1 MNNRL
6 AQVAALFGTDHH
18 VPEFPRPLGGPWAI
32 DREREHVGGAIH
44 PSVLAIEI
52 ADSLRV
58 HYLHREVT
66 VLDASCFERRRNRL
80 AQLRWDIGEID
91 VQSSCGS
98 RSANSP

>member
-6 AQVAALFGTDHH
+6 TQVAALLRTDHH
-18 VPEFPRPLGGPWAI
+18 VPELPRPLGGPWAI
-32 DREREHVGGAIH
+32 DREGEHVGGAID
-44 PSVLAIEI
+44 PSVLAVEV

-66 VLDASCFERRRNRL
+66 VLDPSRLERRRDRI
-80 AQLRWDIGEID
+80 AQLRWDIGKID

-98 RSANSP
+98 RSACS